1 VWTTALLVLG
11 PTILFVGL
19 VVVIHDYL
27 APEGGWLRQMED
39 AGEIF
44 STVGTGL
51 AVLVA
56 FLIVAAFGHYQNAR
70 DAVGKEAVAVQQQYV
85 MASYFDQADSDQLRG
100 EVLCYARAVVDDEW
114 PAMQRNDES
123 ARVQGWVDAMD
134 TSMRASTVDTQK
146 QVEALAHWFD
156 VSNDRQDGR
165 RERLAESKPF
175 VPGFLWAALILISL
189 VVLGYQLLMID
200 PSVKVF
206 GQAYSMAAMA
216 ITVFAALAVVFMLDR
231 PFNARGA
238 EISHIPMDH
247 AIALMSRTAPPTLPC
262 TADGTPTRA

>member
-1 VWTTALLVLG
+1 MWTTALLVIG
-11 PTILFVGL
+11 PTALFVVL
-19 VVVIHDYL
+19 VVVIHRYL
-27 APEGGWLRQMED
+27 APEGGWLHAMED

-85 MASYFDQADSDQLRG
+85 MASYFDDADRTALQG
-100 EVLCYARAVVDDEW
+100 EVLCYARAVVTEEW
-114 PAMQRNDES
+114 PAMQHKSES
-123 ARVQGWVDAMD
+123 TRVQGWVDAMD
-134 TSMRASTVDTQK
+134 DRVRTASVSDQK

-156 VSNDRQDGR
+156 VSNDRQEGR
-165 RERLAESKPF
+165 RARLAESQPF
-175 VPGFLWAALILISL
+175 VPGFLWAALILISF

-200 PSVKVF
+200 PAVRVV

-216 ITVFAALAVVFMLDR
+216 LTVFAALAIVYMVDR
-231 PFNARGA
+231 PFNDRGA
-238 EISHIPMDH
+238 QIGHDRMDV
-247 AIALMSRTAPPTLPC
+247 AIAVMSQRMPADVPC
-262 TADGTPTRA
+262 TADGTATA

>member
-1 VWTTALLVLG
+1 MWTTTLLVLG
-11 PTILFVGL
+11 PTALFVGL
-19 VVVIHDYL
+19 VVVIHRL
-27 APEGGWLRQMED
+27 LPPAGGWLRSIED

-70 DAVGKEAVAVQQQYV
+70 DASGREAVAVQQQFV
-85 MASYFDQADSDQLRG
+85 MASYFDQPTSDQLRG

-114 PAMQRNDES
+114 PAMQHGQES
-123 ARVQGWVDAMD
+123 ERVQGWVDAMD
-134 TSMRASTVDTQK
+134 TTMRDAPVSDPK
-146 QVEALAHWFD
+146 QIEALAHWFD

-165 RERLAESKPF
+165 RERLGESTSF

-189 VVLGYQLLMID
+189 VVLGYQLLMVD
-200 PSVKVF
+200 PTVRVV

-216 ITVFAALAVVFMLDR
+216 LTVFAALAVVYMVDR
-231 PFNARGA
+231 PFNDRGA
-238 EISHIPMDH
+238 QIQPTRMST
-247 AIALMSRTAPPTLPC
+247 AVTVMSRQAPSPIPC
-262 TADGTPTRA
+262 DLDGTPTDG

>member
-1 VWTTALLVLG
+1 MWTTALLVRG
-11 PTILFVGL
+11 PTALFVVL

-27 APEGGWLRQMED
+27 APEGGWLRSMED

-70 DAVGKEAVAVQQQYV
+70 DAVGKEAVAVQQQFV
-85 MASYFDQADSDQLRG
+85 MASYFDEADSDELRG
-100 EVLCYARAVVDDEW
+100 EVICYARAVVSDEW

-123 ARVQGWVDAMD
+123 TRVQGWVDAMD
-134 TSMRASTVDTQK
+134 DSMRASSVGSQK
-146 QVEALAHWFD
+146 QVEALSHWFD

-165 RERLAESKPF
+165 RARLAESKPF
-175 VPGFLWAALILISL
+175 VPGFLWGALILISL

-200 PSVKVF
+200 PTVKVF
-206 GQAYSMAAMA
+206 GQAYSMGAMA
-216 ITVFAALAVVFMLDR
+216 ITVFAALAVVYMVDR
-231 PFNARGA
+231 PFNDRGA
-238 EISHIPMDH
+238 EIGHVRMDH
-247 AIALMSRTAPPTLPC
+247 AIALMSRNAPPSLPC
-262 TADGTPTRA
+262 NADGAPNN

>member
-11 PTILFVGL
+11 PTVLFVGL

-27 APEGGWLRQMED
+27 APEGGWLRSMED

-51 AVLVA
+51 AVLIA

-70 DAVGKEAVAVQQQYV
+70 DAVGKEAVAVQQQYG
-85 MASYFDQADSDQLRG
+85 MASYFDEADSDEMRG
-100 EVLCYARAVVDDEW
+100 EVICYARSVVSDEW
-114 PAMQRNDES
+114 PAMQRSDES
-123 ARVQGWVDAMD
+123 AQVQGWVDALD
-134 TSMRASTVDTQK
+134 NSMREAAVGDQK

-156 VSNDRQDGR
+156 VSNDRQEGR

-175 VPGFLWAALILISL
+175 VPGFLWGALILISL

-200 PSVKVF
+200 PSIKVF
-206 GQAYSMAAMA
+206 PQAYSMAAMT
-216 ITVFAALAVVFMLDR
+216 ITVFAALAVVFMVDR
-231 PFNARGA
+231 PFNDRGA
-238 EISHIPMDH
+238 EIGHVRMDH
-247 AIALMSRTAPPTLPC
+247 AIALMSRNAPPSLPC
-262 TADGTPTRA
+262 TADGTPING